1 MGVSHKPGAE
11 LSRAA
16 VMQSTY
22 SVQVP
27 PGLQPG
33 QPFLAMCGGQQVK
46 VVVPP
51 GAVAGSVFEV
61 SVPAPSAPAP
71 AMSVPVAQAQYA
83 QVPASASRA
92 SSPVVVVVPGQVGNP
107 PPPGY
112 QPSNHEFGSSPVPA
126 ERRAGRGIGSANP
139 PQDREEG
146 EGNVPPRWSASCLGL
161 PGLCA
166 RMPLTACTALLGLAL
181 VIAGASL
188 QNVVRQRQ
196 TGTLWEVSMCCG
208 TKDSADSANCD
219 GTFVGL
225 YPGPGLL
232 CPSGSTGGEE
242 QTIVLDLGQWQGDLF
257 NSMPTRGTLALYMSD
272 GNSANFGISLTK
284 ADGSTLLSRTAVN
297 IKADDSR
304 RRLSSQ
310 ARTRFSKIAASSAA
324 GGAMA
329 PAGRRLLKGATSSG
343 TTGGSTSTAGRTAT
357 TSSTSSGST
366 YSGTSRSTST
376 FGRSSTGG
384 TYGGT
389 ASSGYGGFRGYSRGY
404 SSQRYGLYG
413 GTYLG
418 YGYGL
423 GATNRRRSGNS
434 STTGSQQQTAVD
446 DELVRI
452 EVDSVSVSAL
462 SSDFP
467 LTLAIEGLS
476 LTASDENIVSRAV
489 DNPPFLFLGFATQPS
504 TLDET
509 LFQLGGALWSLG
521 SGLLGLCFFRFL
533 LGVFRLTHQK
543 GGQPRYA
550 EPVGYARFRNTIFA
564 CTSFFMFAALA
575 LLGVGIAVATFDQ
588 GYPKIGAYICI
599 PLGLIMLLFGGR
611 QFYKVDHMVY
621 QLRRRGP
628 VCTPLRAVA
637 NVLLCGALLVAL
649 IFSAEY
655 DARPSSGTVI
665 GLVVGCV
672 FAAFAACMLWCDVK
686 EEHLALKQ

>member
-242 QTIVLDLGQWQGDLF
+242 QTIVLDLGH
-257 NSMPTRGTLALYMSD
+257 
-272 GNSANFGISLTK
+272 LTK

-533 LGVFRLTHQK
+533 LGV
-543 GGQPRYA
+543 
-550 EPVGYARFRNTIFA
+550 
-564 CTSFFMFAALA
+564 
-575 LLGVGIAVATFDQ
+575 
-588 GYPKIGAYICI
+588 
-599 PLGLIMLLFGGR
+599 
-611 QFYKVDHMVY
+611 Y